1 MDILLKFDVYGPL
14 DGLLQ
19 FLSTYSRIIYQKY
32 AQLLSVVPHAC
43 NPNTWGWGRVIDQ
56 PGKGY
61 NVETMFQKS

>member
-19 FLSTYSRIIYQKY
+19 FLSTHSRIIYQKY

-43 NPNTWGWGRVIDQ
+43 NPNT
-56 PGKGY
+56 
-61 NVETMFQKS
+61 